1 MSIHSVSHVLH
12 AKLLSPAT
20 LLKRFISLCETNMC
34 VVKYTDSID
43 SKSGLGFKS
52 LRILHWS
59 NLLYESYL
67 IDILTHRNSAFVLFS
82 PQCLSVCI
90 YSAFAEERQCICVHF
105 MYWNT
110 AMYSIMWKPW
120 TLSPCLSCLSLSAC
134 GRFPSVPA
142 SDHCVSERD
151 LQLRSTRP
159 EGFIHV
165 FWQSKLIRF
174 S

>member
-52 LRILHWS
+52 FTILHWS

-67 IDILTHRNSAFVLFS
+67 IDIWTHRNSAFVLFS
-82 PQCLSVCI
+82 AVFICMHLFSLCRRTPMHLCSFYVLKYCHVFHHVETLDLVTVSELSV
-90 YSAFAEERQCICVHF
+90 SVCVREISLRPGEWSLCF
-105 MYWNT
+105 WEGLAITFNT
-110 AMYSIMWKPW
+110 AQ
-120 TLSPCLSCLSLSAC
+120 
-134 GRFPSVPA
+134 G
-142 SDHCVSERD
+142 
-151 LQLRSTRP
+151 
-159 EGFIHV
+159 IHTC
-165 FWQSKLIRF
+165 FLTK
-174 S
+174 

>member
-20 LLKRFISLCETNMC
+20 LLKRSISLCETNMC

-52 LRILHWS
+52 LTILHWS

-82 PQCLSVCI
+82 RSVYLYAFIQPLQKNANASVFILCIEILPCIPSCGNLGPCHRVWAVCL
-90 YSAFAEERQCICVHF
+90 
-105 MYWNT
+105 
-110 AMYSIMWKPW
+110 
-120 TLSPCLSCLSLSAC
+120 CLRA
-134 GRFPSVPA
+134 GDFPPSRRVITVFLRGTCNYVQHGPRDSYMF
-142 SDHCVSERD
+142 SDKVN
-151 LQLRSTRP
+151 
-159 EGFIHV
+159 
-165 FWQSKLIRF
+165 
-174 S
+174 